1 MKNRKW
7 LICLLCILILAIT
20 IGGVAVGQ
28 RREKADIKIIEMD
41 QDENRDN
48 AYFQYISK
56 KVGFEIKEKYEF
68 TNAEIDVKHMKEKV
82 TSVDVHISGEDIE
95 TSEIASYV
103 SQCVDVPIEYVNIY
117 FD

>member
-1 MKNRKW
+1 
-7 LICLLCILILAIT
+7 
-20 IGGVAVGQ
+20 VA
-28 RREKADIKIIEMD
+28 
-41 QDENRDN
+41 
-48 AYFQYISK
+48 
-56 KVGFEIKEKYEF
+56 FEIKENYEF
-68 TNAEIDVKHMKEKV
+68 TNTEIDVKHRKEKV